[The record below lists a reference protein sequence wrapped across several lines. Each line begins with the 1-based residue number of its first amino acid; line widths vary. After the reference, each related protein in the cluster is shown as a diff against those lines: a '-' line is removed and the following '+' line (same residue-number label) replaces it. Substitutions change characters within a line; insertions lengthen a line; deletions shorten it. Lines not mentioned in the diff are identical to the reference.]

1 MKGLLIFI
9 LGAVIGAAGSFL
21 FGTGI
26 GAGAGVITGLKAGA
40 CLTVEAAK
48 DKGLITGD
56 QVDEVLNAAVQS
68 ILSQEASGEAA
79 ITEADLKCE
88 QVVAEMKAAAKSAQ

>member
-1 MKGLLIFI
+1 MKVVLIFI
-9 LGAVIGAAGSFL
+9 LGTVIGAAGSFL

-48 DKGLITGD
+48 DKGLISGD

-68 ILSQEASGEAA
+68 ILSQEASGEEA
-79 ITEADLKCE
+79 IKEGDLKCE

>member
-1 MKGLLIFI
+1 MKVVLIFI
-9 LGAVIGAAGSFL
+9 LGTVIGAAGSFL
-21 FGTGI
+21 FSTGI

-48 DKGLITGD
+48 DKGLISGD

-68 ILSQEASGEAA
+68 ILSQEVSGEEA
-79 ITEADLKCE
+79 INEGDLKCE

>member
-1 MKGLLIFI
+1 MKVVLIFI
-9 LGAVIGAAGSFL
+9 FGTVIGAAGSFL

-48 DKGLITGD
+48 DKGLISGD

-68 ILSQEASGEAA
+68 ILSQEASGEEA
-79 ITEADLKCE
+79 IKEGDLKCE